1 MGIFGKKKEVFESH
15 TNMHDTAMTIMATA
29 DAQKI
34 GLLKNQKGVKEGW
47 VTEIEMGMIV
57 VVGHII
63 GGDNDE
69 VIQKVINQL
78 SLEITKTKFK
88 TGEIKKEDV
97 IKTLLEKLGI
107 EVKVKA

>member
-15 TNMHDTAMTIMATA
+15 TNMHDTAMNIMATA
-29 DAQKI
+29 EAQKV
-34 GLLKNQKGVKEGW
+34 GLLKSQRGVKEGW
-47 VTEIEMGMIV
+47 VTETEMGMVV

-63 GGDNDE
+63 GGDDDE
-69 VIQKVINQL
+69 VVTKVINQL

-107 EVKVKA
+107 EIKVKA